1 MRRQR
6 PDGAVGSENIAPCFD
21 DGLVVPVDGIVI
33 LRVRSGVSHTL
44 CSDAQVA
51 YRRYGCRPDRG
62 YNRKGWLLFF
72 VTVGLSL
79 ALWMAS
85 PQRAAAQAPVTLDA
99 KVAGRVVDAVS
110 RRPIADATVMLVRTV
125 NEFPPGAI
133 NTTAI
138 TDANGKFSIQPLP
151 RGRYRIYVRKTG
163 FARVTDPSSAQTI
176 DVAAGQSV
184 TDVELVLHAAAVI
197 AGRIL
202 DASGGPAPLL
212 TVSALRQQTAL
223 DRTTVATTAHIAQTN
238 EQGEFRLEDL
248 DAGNYLVI
256 AAPYPPRFAPPRP
269 RAMASAPTYY
279 PGTSNRESAQ
289 VLTVAAGQ
297 VVDDLRFSLVL
308 LPAHEVSGVVIDDA
322 GVPLAGMIV
331 MLMSDPTNGGTAT
344 PALGQT
350 DQDGAFRIGGIVSGS
365 YRVSAGAGGP
375 PVAGGRFRW
384 QLRRAAVGGVL
395 FGAAAPLEITVRDT
409 DVTGLRIVSPTRR

>member
-1 MRRQR
+1 M
-6 PDGAVGSENIAPCFD
+6 
-21 DGLVVPVDGIVI
+21 
-33 LRVRSGVSHTL
+33 
-44 CSDAQVA
+44 
-51 YRRYGCRPDRG
+51 
-62 YNRKGWLLFF
+62 FF

-79 ALWMAS
+79 TLWMAS
-85 PQRAAAQAPVTLDA
+85 SQRAAVQAPVTLDA
-99 KVAGRVVDAVS
+99 KVAGHVIDAVS
-110 RRPIADATVMLVRTV
+110 RRPIADATVMLVPTV
-125 NEFPPGAI
+125 YEFPPGAI
-133 NTTAI
+133 NTTAV

-163 FARVTDPSSAQTI
+163 FARVTDPSNAQTI

-184 TDVELVLHAAAVI
+184 TDVELALHAGAVI

-223 DRTTVATTAHIAQTN
+223 DKTTVATTAHMAQTN
-238 EQGEFRLEDL
+238 DQGEFRLEDL

-279 PGTSNRESAQ
+279 PGTRDRETAQ

-308 LPAHEVSGVVIDDA
+308 LPAHEVSGVVIDEA

-331 MLMSDPTNGGTAT
+331 VLMSDPTNGGTAT
-344 PALGQT
+344 PATGQT
-350 DQDGAFRIGGIVSGS
+350 DQDGAFRIGSIMSGR
-365 YRVSAGAGGP
+365 YRVRAGAGRP
-375 PVAGGRFRW
+375 PVAGGGSAGSPGV
-384 QLRRAAVGGVL
+384 AAVGGVF
-395 FGAAAPLEITVRDT
+395 FGAAAPLEITVGDT
-409 DVTGLRIVSPTRR
+409 DVTGLRIVLPTRR